1 MKNYKYIAVIE
12 RNGVQGLLEAQCND
26 ETNPNC
32 AWYDELEWSESHN
45 YFDFANNEER
55 EKVYG
60 YLKKAFAESD
70 YQAHIERGIE
80 VDCIEIRVDEASIKG
95 ANYYKAYF
103 KQPEMECAKS
113 KTFTRSE
120 VEQLIRDTMLSSING
135 FRDWLKN
142 ETDIVDKT
150 TREVL
155 LDTEIEL
162 KLNAKLMLDNYVYP
176 KLRENGIYF
185 GDLSEKNF

>member
-1 MKNYKYIAVIE
+1 MKNYKYTAVIE

-26 ETNPNC
+26 EPNTNC

-60 YLKKAFAESD
+60 YLKKAFQESD

-80 VDCIEIRVDEASIKG
+80 VDCIEIRVDESSIKG

-103 KQPEMECAKS
+103 KQPEMECTEP
-113 KTFTRSE
+113 KTFTTPE

-155 LDTEIEL
+155 LNTEIEL
-162 KLNAKLMLDNYVYP
+162 KPNAKLILANYVYP

-185 GDLSEKNF
+185 GDLSDANS